1 MIPEIEFRSE
11 EDLDIIDSLQNKL
24 EEAVFHQR
32 EGFFRQAKRL
42 YKEVLDQDPKHVEAL
57 HRLGGMECELGRF
70 EEGIDLINSALE
82 LDPNIA
88 EAHMSRGK
96 CLSQQGQLSEAIAA
110 FERAVEIDPDLAE
123 AYQYLSIA
131 LKDSGNLEAATFYKL
146 KALTLAPSLPDPP
159 SNLSSNLGFGLDES
173 FKYLP
178 EELELIQ
185 QKLEEAYAHH
195 SEGFTSQAKHLYEE
209 VLALQPDNF
218 DALYMLGLLAYESG
232 KIADGLDLLKKAMI
246 AQPENAEVCCQVGNG
261 FYKLGNLD
269 DAIAHYQQA
278 VKLKSNY
285 TRAYYNLGIALHK
298 VGDLE
303 GAVDSLERAIAL
315 RGDDAKLLYHLGA
328 VLQQQGKFQAAL
340 GRYQKALELKPNF
353 VKASRAL
360 VNLVASIQE
369 FADVPALETPSDS
382 SGIGHKDRDP
392 VRSERSVAAPK
403 PENLAAIEVIDRERQ
418 LDRLKQLFLSEP
430 KSAELYGQIG
440 DIQHQLGNFEA
451 AIAAYQK
458 AIEIDPGALQA
469 HFELA
474 SIFLQLNQPQ
484 AVIHYCQQIIAID
497 PLHAEAHW
505 MCGVALTQVN
515 SLDEAISHLHQA
527 IAFKP
532 DYANAFSSL
541 GAIYVLQGKLD
552 EAIAYLQRGRVFA
565 PNSVDLLYNLA
576 GALKQK
582 EKWYEALDYYQ
593 QIIKIQPNYALAY
606 QKCGEIL
613 VEDNQ
618 IEAAIDYFQ
627 KLLGYQGDNPIANRL
642 CRLALPVLYGSEEE
656 IGYWRYRYEEGLQKY
671 IDACDLSTE
680 KSQKLALAGI
690 SYCTNF
696 YLTYQAK
703 NDLDLQRQYAE
714 FVQRVMA
721 ANYPQWTQPIEMP
734 LLQEGEKIRIGYIS
748 PNLKAHAGVAW
759 SLGWL
764 RHRDRSKFE
773 VYSYFT
779 GKFPDETTVLFQA
792 ESDYFRHISD
802 RFEEICQQVRQDN
815 LHILVF
821 PDIGMDAQSLKLAV
835 LRLAPVQ
842 CACWGHPITSGS
854 PNIAYFLSGDL
865 MEPENAQ
872 SHYSEILVRLPK
884 LGFYYPKPQLP
895 GVRKTRKDFNIPED
909 AVVYLACQ
917 SFYKYLPQH
926 DRIFVEIAQ
935 RVPNAKFVFLCRT
948 TPHIHAQFHQR
959 LQKAFAAAE
968 LDVDRFC
975 ILLPKQTGDDYLSVH
990 LASDIFLDSIGWSGG
1005 NTSLEAIACGLPIVT
1020 LPGEFMRGR
1029 HTYAMLKI
1037 LAMEDTIAQNEA
1049 EYVGIAVRLAQDP
1062 DWRAD
1067 VVERMRSR
1075 HGDLYED
1082 TTCVRALEDFYV
1094 AVTSSQKSEEILSEG
1109 ISHQQAGRLE
1119 EARRQYRKILWR
1131 QPHDFNAL
1139 YLSGTIAYRLGN
1151 NRDAIRYLR
1160 QTIFLRGDHAEA
1172 HKKLGDIFLEQGET
1186 SEAIAAYQNA
1196 VAHKPEYFDAH
1207 FNLANLFWQTGDSER
1222 AAFHYEQVI
1231 AHNPNFVLAYSN
1243 LGAVFH
1249 AQGKIE
1255 EATDCL
1261 RRALEIGSDLAEANY
1276 NLGTMLF
1283 KQGKSESAL
1292 PYLQKAV
1299 ALNPQS
1305 AEARNVLGNSLR
1317 EQGQLSAAIDCYKE
1331 AIELNPDYAE
1341 AHRNLGTALLTLG
1354 DFQQGLDEY
1363 EWRWQMPIFQQDPA
1377 SSLIQPLWDGSDLAG
1392 KSILIHSEQGYGD
1405 TLQFIRY
1412 LSLLKERNASVVVA
1426 CPSPL
1431 IRLLSHMEGIE
1442 AIADRYDSLPATNWR
1457 IPLMS
1462 LPHLFGTTLESIP
1475 NRIPYISAPETIERE
1490 FRAPQHN
1497 IHVGI
1502 VWASKAGHLTA
1513 NKRSCPFNLLSLI
1526 LSIPGIYF
1534 YSLQKDVPDSERH
1547 LLEAHH
1553 ERITDLGHQIGDFAD
1568 TAGLISKMDLI
1579 ITVDTAIA
1587 HLAGAMGK
1595 PVWVLL
1601 PHTSDWR
1608 WLLDRDDSPWY
1619 PTMRLFRQ
1627 KQIGNWEGVITR
1639 VAMDLRKWIN

>member
-1 MIPEIEFRSE
+1 MIHEIEFRSE

-24 EEAVFHQR
+24 EEAIFHQR

-42 YKEVLDQDPKHVEAL
+42 YKEILAQEPKHADAL
-57 HRLGGMECELGRF
+57 HRLGAIQCELGKV
-70 EEGIDLINSALE
+70 EEGINLINSALE
-82 LDPNIA
+82 LSPNIA
-88 EAHMSRGK
+88 EAYIAKGK
-96 CLSQQGQLSEAIAA
+96 CLSRQGLLIEAIAT
-110 FERAVEIDPDLAE
+110 FEKAIEIDPNLAE
-123 AYQYLSIA
+123 AYQYLSVA
-131 LKDSGNLEAATFYKL
+131 LKDSGNLESATFYKL
-146 KALTLAPSLPDPP
+146 KALTLAPSLPDLPA
-159 SNLSSNLGFGLDES
+159 NLSSNLSFDLDES
-173 FKYLP
+173 FKSLP
-178 EELELIQ
+178 EEIELIQ

-195 SEGFTSQAKHLYEE
+195 CEGFTNQAKHLYEE
-209 VLALQPDNF
+209 ILDLQPDNF
-218 DALYMLGLLAYESG
+218 DALYMLGLLDYESG
-232 KIADGLDLLKKAMI
+232 KIVDGLEILKKAML
-246 AQPENAEVCCQVGNG
+246 AQPQNAEVCCQIGNG
-261 FYKLGNLD
+261 FYKLGNLNQ
-269 DAIAHYQQA
+269 AIAHYQRA
-278 VKLKSNY
+278 VKLNSNY

-298 VGDLE
+298 AGDLA

-315 RGDDAKLLYHLGA
+315 RGDNAKLLYHLGA
-328 VLQQQGKFQAAL
+328 VLQQQGKLQAAL
-340 GRYQKALELKPNF
+340 GKYQKALELKPSF

-360 VNLVASIQE
+360 VNVVASIQE
-369 FADVPALETPSDS
+369 FANVPTTETPSHPDRLEPKDGDVNRTEPS
-382 SGIGHKDRDP
+382 DLTRKPEPTEIIETIDRD
-392 VRSERSVAAPK
+392 RKLE
-403 PENLAAIEVIDRERQ
+403 Q
-418 LDRLKQLFLSEP
+418 LKQLFLSEP
-430 KSAELYGQIG
+430 KSADVYGQIG

-451 AIAAYQK
+451 AIASYQK
-458 AIEIDPGALQA
+458 ATEIDPKSIAA

-474 SIFLQLNQPQ
+474 SIFLKLNQSK
-484 AVIHYCQQIIAID
+484 AVIHYCQQIIALD

-505 MCGVALTQVN
+505 MYGVALTQVN
-515 SLDEAISHLHQA
+515 SLEEAIGHLHQA

-532 DYANAFSSL
+532 DYADAFSSL
-541 GAIYVLQGKLD
+541 GAIYVMQGKLD
-552 EAIAYLQRGRVFA
+552 EAIAYLQRGRIFA

-582 EKWYEALDYYQ
+582 ERWYEALDYYQ

-606 QKCGEIL
+606 QKCGEIS

-618 IEAAIDYFQ
+618 TEDAIAYFQ
-627 KLLGYQGDNPIANRL
+627 KLLSYQSDNPIANRL
-642 CRLALPVLYGSEEE
+642 CRLALPVLYDSEEE

-671 IDACDLSTE
+671 IDSYDLSKE
-680 KSQKLALAGI
+680 KFQKLALAGI

-714 FVQRVMA
+714 FVQRMMA
-721 ANYPQWTQPIEMP
+721 ANYPQWTQKIEMP
-734 LLQEGEKIRIGYIS
+734 AVGKDEKIRIGYIS
-748 PNLKAHAGVAW
+748 PNLKGHAGVAW

-764 RHRDRSKFE
+764 HHRDRSKFE

-779 GKFPDETTVLFQA
+779 GKSPDETTAQFQV
-792 ESDYFRHISD
+792 ESDYFRHIHES
-802 RFEEICQQVRQDN
+802 FEAICQQVRQDN

-835 LRLAPVQ
+835 LRLAPIQ

-854 PNIAYFLSGDL
+854 PNVEYFLSGDL

-884 LGFYYPKPQLP
+884 LGFCYPKPQLP
-895 GVRKTRKDFNIPED
+895 GTRKTRKDFNIPED
-909 AVVYLACQ
+909 AIVYLACQ

-926 DRIFVEIAQ
+926 DCLFVEIAK

-948 TPHIHAQFHQR
+948 TPHIHVQFHQR
-959 LQKAFAAAE
+959 LQKVFATAD

-975 ILLPKQTGDDYLSVH
+975 IMLPKQTGDDYLSVH
-990 LASDIFLDSIGWSGG
+990 LVSDIFLDSVGWSGG

-1037 LAMEDTIAQNEA
+1037 LAMEETIAQSES
-1049 EYVGIAVRLAQDP
+1049 EYIDIAVRLAQTP
-1062 DWRAD
+1062 DWRND

-1082 TTCVRALEDFYV
+1082 TTCVRALEDFYI
-1094 AVTSSQKSEEILSEG
+1094 AVTNSQKSEEILSEG

-1151 NRDAIRYLR
+1151 NRDAIRYLQ
-1160 QTIFLRGDHAEA
+1160 QTVFLRSDHAEA

-1186 SEAIAAYQNA
+1186 AEAIASYQNA
-1196 VAHKPEYFDAH
+1196 VTYKPEYFDAH
-1207 FNLANLFWQTGDSER
+1207 FNLANLLWQTGDSDG
-1222 AAFHYEQVI
+1222 AIFHYEQVI
-1231 AHNPNFVLAYSN
+1231 KYNPNFVLAYSN
-1243 LGAVFH
+1243 LGAILH
-1249 AQGKIE
+1249 DRGKVE
-1255 EATDCL
+1255 EATECL
-1261 RRALEIGSDLAEANY
+1261 SRALEIDPNLAEANY

-1283 KQGKSESAL
+1283 KQGKSAPAL
-1292 PYLQKAV
+1292 PYLEKAIG
-1299 ALNPQS
+1299 LNPQS
-1305 AEARNVLGNSLR
+1305 AESHNVLGNSLR
-1317 EQGQLSAAIDCYKE
+1317 EQGQLSV
-1331 AIELNPDYAE
+1331 AIERYRQAIALNPNYAE
-1341 AHRNLGTALLTLG
+1341 AHRNLGTALLTQG
-1354 DFQQGLDEY
+1354 NFEQGLAEY
-1363 EWRWQMPIFQQDPA
+1363 EWRWQMPISQQDPA
-1377 SSLIQPLWDGSDLAG
+1377 LSLIQPLWDGSDLAG

-1405 TLQFIRY
+1405 TIHFIRY
-1412 LSLLKERNASVVVA
+1412 LSLLRERDARAIVA
-1426 CPSPL
+1426 CPTPL
-1431 IRLLSHMEGIE
+1431 LRLLSQMEGIE
-1442 AIADRYDSLPATNWR
+1442 AISDRYELLPATNWR

-1475 NRIPYISAPETIERE
+1475 NRIPYISAPNTIDGE
-1490 FRAPQHN
+1490 FRAPHHN

-1502 VWASKAGHLTA
+1502 VWASKPGHLTA
-1513 NKRSCPFNLLSLI
+1513 NKRSCPFSLLSLI

-1534 YSLQKDVPDSERH
+1534 YSLQKDIPSSEQH

-1553 ERITDLGHQIGDFAD
+1553 DRITDLSHQIGDFAD
-1568 TAGLISKMDLI
+1568 TASLISKMDLI
-1579 ITVDTAIA
+1579 LTVDTAVA

-1601 PHTSDWR
+1601 PYASDWR
-1608 WLLDRDDSPWY
+1608 WLLGRDDSPWY

-1627 KQIGNWEGVITR
+1627 KQIDNWEGVITR

>member
-11 EDLDIIDSLQNKL
+11 EDLGIIDSLQNKL
-24 EEAVFHQR
+24 EEAIFHQH

-42 YKEVLDQDPKHVEAL
+42 YKEVLAQDPKHAEAL
-57 HRLGGMECELGRF
+57 HRLGSIECELGRF
-70 EEGIDLINSALE
+70 EVGVNLINSALE
-82 LDPNIA
+82 LNPNIV
-88 EAHMSRGK
+88 EAHISKGK
-96 CLSQQGQLSEAIAA
+96 CLSRQGRLSEAIAA
-110 FERAVEIDPDLAE
+110 FERAIEIDPNLAD
-123 AYQYLSIA
+123 AYQHLSIA
-131 LKDSGNLEAATFYKL
+131 LKDSGNLEAANFYKL
-146 KALTLAPSLPDPP
+146 KALTLAPSLPNPP
-159 SNLSSNLGFGLDES
+159 SNLSSNLSFGLDES
-173 FKYLP
+173 FKSLP
-178 EELELIQ
+178 EEIELIQ
-185 QKLEEAYAHH
+185 QKLEEAHAHH
-195 SEGFTSQAKHLYEE
+195 SEGFTNQAKNLYEE
-209 VLALQPDNF
+209 VLTLQADNF
-218 DALYMLGLLAYESG
+218 DALYMLGTLAYESG
-232 KIADGLDLLKKAMI
+232 KIADGLDLLKKAML
-246 AQPENAEVCCQVGNG
+246 AQPENAEVCCQIGNG

-269 DAIAHYQQA
+269 DAIARYRQA
-278 VKLKSNY
+278 VNLNSNY

-298 VGDLE
+298 TGDLE
-303 GAVDSLERAIAL
+303 GAVDSLEKAIAL
-315 RGDDAKLLYHLGA
+315 RGDDPKLLYHLGA

-353 VKASRAL
+353 VRASRAL

-369 FADVPALETPSDS
+369 FANVPSPQTPSDS
-382 SGIGHKDRDP
+382 GRLDREDREP
-392 VRSERSVAAPK
+392 TKPERSDADQK
-403 PENLAAIEVIDRERQ
+403 PENIEAIDR
-418 LDRLKQLFLSEP
+418 DRKLEQLKQLLRAEP

-458 AIEIDPGALQA
+458 ATEIDPKSVEA

-474 SIFLQLNQPQ
+474 SIFLKLNQPQ

-505 MCGVALTQVN
+505 MYGVALTQVN
-515 SLDEAISHLHQA
+515 SLDAAISHLHQA

-532 DYANAFSSL
+532 DYADAFSSL

-565 PNSVDLLYNLA
+565 PNAVDLLYNLA

-582 EKWYEALDYYQ
+582 EKWYEALEYYQ

-618 IEAAIDYFQ
+618 IEEAIAYFQ
-627 KLLGYQGDNPIANRL
+627 KLLSYQDDNPIANRL
-642 CRLALPVLYGSEEE
+642 SRLALPVLYDNEEE

-703 NDLDLQRQYAE
+703 NDLELQRQYAE

-721 ANYPQWTQPIEMP
+721 ANYPQWTQKIEMP
-734 LLQEGEKIRIGYIS
+734 PLGKDEKIRIGYIS
-748 PNLKAHAGVAW
+748 PNLKGHAGVAW

-764 RHRDRSKFE
+764 RQRDRSKFE

-779 GKFPDETTVLFQA
+779 GRFPDETTALFQA
-792 ESDYFRHISD
+792 ESDRFRHIPDS
-802 RFEEICQQVRQDN
+802 FEAICEQVRQDN

-835 LRLAPVQ
+835 LRLAPIQ

-854 PNIAYFLSGDL
+854 PNIEYFLSGDL

-884 LGFYYPKPQLP
+884 LGFCYPKPQLP
-895 GVRKTRKDFNIPED
+895 RDRKTRKDFNIPED
-909 AVVYLACQ
+909 AIVYLACQ
-917 SFYKYLPQH
+917 SLYKYLPQH

-948 TPHIHAQFHQR
+948 TAHVHDQFYRR

-968 LDVDRFC
+968 LDVARFC
-975 ILLPKQTGDDYLSVH
+975 IMLPKQTGDDYLSVH

-1037 LAMEDTIAQNEA
+1037 LAMEDTIAQNES
-1049 EYVGIAVRLAQDP
+1049 EYISIAVRLAQDP
-1062 DWRAD
+1062 DWRRD

-1082 TTCVRALEDFYV
+1082 TTCVRALEDFYM
-1094 AVTSSQKSEEILSEG
+1094 AITSSQKSEEILSEG

-1119 EARRQYRKILWR
+1119 EARQLYRKILWQ

-1172 HKKLGDIFLEQGET
+1172 HKKLGDIFLEQGEPE
-1186 SEAIAAYQNA
+1186 EAIAAYQNA
-1196 VAHKPEYFDAH
+1196 VTYKPEYFDAH
-1207 FNLANLFWQTGDSER
+1207 FNLANLLWQTGDGDR
-1222 AAFHYEQVI
+1222 AVFHYQQVI
-1231 AHNPNFVLAYSN
+1231 ERNPNFVLAYSN
-1243 LGAVFH
+1243 LGAILYDR
-1249 AQGKIE
+1249 GKVE

-1261 RRALEIGSDLAEANY
+1261 RRALEIDPDLAEANY

-1283 KQGKSESAL
+1283 KQGKSDAAL
-1292 PYLQKAV
+1292 PYLEKAI
-1299 ALNPQS
+1299 AQNPQS
-1305 AEARNVLGNSLR
+1305 AEAHNVLGNSLR
-1317 EQGQLSAAIDCYKE
+1317 EQGKLHDAIDRYRE
-1331 AIELNPDYAE
+1331 AIALSPDYAE
-1341 AHRNLGTALLTLG
+1341 AHRNLGTALLTQG
-1354 DFQQGLDEY
+1354 NFEQGLAEY
-1363 EWRWQMPIFQQDPA
+1363 EWRWQMPIFQQDPV

-1405 TLQFIRY
+1405 TIQFIRY
-1412 LSLLKERNASVVVA
+1412 LSLLRERNARLVVA
-1426 CPSPL
+1426 CPTPL
-1431 IRLLSHMEGIE
+1431 IRLLSHMEGIA
-1442 AIADRYDSLPATNWR
+1442 AIGDRYEQLPATDWR

-1462 LPHLFGTTLESIP
+1462 LPRLFGTTLESIP
-1475 NRIPYISAPETIERE
+1475 KRVPYISAPNAPDLE
-1490 FRAPQHN
+1490 FRAPHHN
-1497 IHVGI
+1497 IHVGL
-1502 VWASKAGHLTA
+1502 VWASKPGHLTA
-1513 NKRSCPFNLLSLI
+1513 NKRSCPFSLLSLV

-1534 YSLQKDVPDSERH
+1534 YSLQKDVPSSERH
-1547 LLEAHH
+1547 LLDAHH
-1553 ERITDLGHQIGDFAD
+1553 DRITDLGHQIGDFAD
-1568 TAGLISKMDLI
+1568 TASLISKMDLI
-1579 ITVDTAIA
+1579 ITVDTAVA

-1601 PHTSDWR
+1601 PYASDWR